1 MRWLILFKLQMRE
14 SSSRFEN
21 RSESLDGNGRDP
33 GMKELVNVGK
43 AAGISVARC
52 KLIAEQV
59 QQEAEQLIQKYRTW

>member
-1 MRWLILFKLQMRE
+1 MRRLILFKLKMRK
-14 SSSRFEN
+14 STSRFGN

-33 GMKELVNVGK
+33 GMKELINVEK

-59 QQEAEQLIQKYRTW
+59 QQEAEQLIQKYQAQ